1 MVSVLCSIR
10 NVSGVAPKLASGVC
24 DLTTHWPEYA
34 KQGTFSILIVTISA
48 QMETGSTG
56 SALPPTERKK
66 YLFHRVSDISLPAG
80 NNHLLSAAAPPLYPS
95 ARYLPTLFSPSP
107 LQWRKPATCYFLPV
121 SINGR
126 LITVDSMLFI
136 SWQVKFVSTPKGSV
150 QTSNVHNIETKAQI
164 FRCRRTFC
172 SVSDV
177 SMLKYKRY
185 VHPRDV
191 PNSPSFLMLCPIY
204 VAVMNWQGLYINIMV
219 LWKQAQQAVRQH

>member
-1 MVSVLCSIR
+1 
-10 NVSGVAPKLASGVC
+10 
-24 DLTTHWPEYA
+24 
-34 KQGTFSILIVTISA
+34 
-48 QMETGSTG
+48 
-56 SALPPTERKK
+56 
-66 YLFHRVSDISLPAG
+66 
-80 NNHLLSAAAPPLYPS
+80 
-95 ARYLPTLFSPSP
+95 
-107 LQWRKPATCYFLPV
+107 LPV

-191 PNSPSFLMLCPIY
+191 PNFPFFPHVMSYLCCCYELTRVVYKYNGIVEASTTSGTPALNY
-204 VAVMNWQGLYINIMV
+204 
-219 LWKQAQQAVRQH
+219 